1 MLSIEYTHDVNEQKS
16 SKTAEKLNLYWFS
29 FDRSRGGFLFGD
41 IEYDIWK
48 LNAVPTHCYPN
59 NFLSGSFQSGS
70 ETERNNKKA
79 YTQ

>member
-41 IEYDIWK
+41 IEYDI
-48 LNAVPTHCYPN
+48 
-59 NFLSGSFQSGS
+59 
-70 ETERNNKKA
+70 
-79 YTQ
+79 